1 MIRFLLGRCPHVC
14 LRVLCLWFVPRLI
27 YIYDFD
33 FQYFYFYIGSYIGSG
48 PHLLAQPALLARG
61 NTVYSMP
68 GRLSRLWG
76 MRRDSPV
83 SSLQPDIAHRVLLRV
98 RPPACCASYSEMSSS
113 HLFGVYPGRLF
124 ARPRPH
130 PPPVSAQQTG
140 DCTAAASGNA
150 HQQHLTGASLT
161 R

>member
-1 MIRFLLGRCPHVC
+1 MPKSKKLA
-14 LRVLCLWFVPRLI
+14 
-27 YIYDFD
+27 
-33 FQYFYFYIGSYIGSG
+33 IGFKMALQNVHSYVSSTKFCWSK
-48 PHLLAQPALLARG
+48 PSKDLLAQPALLARG

-130 PPPVSAQQTG
+130 PPPVSVQQTG